1 MVWDLLEL
9 GVLTLKEVLIVWII
23 ILLQEQE
30 IFDLVFLHSL
40 KIVLWV
46 THLIIRNLIIIRTF
60 EKVVRRVA
68 TIICN
73 LLLAVGQ
80 ISISNRLINIYIVY
94 DVRNTW
100 STRLRTVFE
109 AWIFFIFK
117 EKTTLIVSILKRRRN
132 MSFARLEHLQM
143 AFFKL
148 IGCIILLIYF

>member
-9 GVLTLKEVLIVWII
+9 GVLTLKEVLIVRII

-30 IFDLVFLHSL
+30 IFDLVFLHSF

-73 LLLAVGQ
+73 LLLTVGQ
-80 ISISNRLINIYIVY
+80 ISISNWLINIYIVY

-148 IGCIILLIYF
+148 IGYIILLIYF